1 MEIKVLTLEEIK
13 QLKDIQ
19 KKSFEISMSFGEI
32 EIQIQRILSK
42 KEELKIE
49 LNKIIS
55 EEQILGQQL
64 QQKYGDGK
72 IDLEKGEFISI

>member
-1 MEIKVLTLEEIK
+1 MEIKVLTPEEIK

-42 KEELKIE
+42 KEELKEE